1 VTNPNAPRSLK
12 RVWLGVL
19 VIIIVLVI
27 LYAINQARSNP
38 PELRTD
44 SVPTANPQR

>member
-1 VTNPNAPRSLK
+1 MTDPNAPRSLK

-19 VIIIVLVI
+19 VIVVILVI
-27 LYAINQARSNP
+27 AYAVNRARSNP

-44 SVPTANPQR
+44 SVPAATPQQ